1 MTSSTNDHTRLVIF
15 DEDMGT
21 DDAWALLM
29 LLKAERTHNIKVLA
43 ITCVAGNTTVQNVA
57 INTMRVLEI
66 LNRSDVRI
74 DLCIINANFAI
85 LKLKFL

>member
-1 MTSSTNDHTRLVIF
+1 MSENGPTRFVIF

-21 DDAWALLM
+21 DDAWALIM
-29 LLKAERTHNIKVLA
+29 LLKAEQTHNLKVLA

-57 INTMRVLEI
+57 MNTMRVLEL

-74 DLCIINANFAI
+74 KINEKNFNFMI
-85 LKLKFL
+85 KLSVIV

>member
-1 MTSSTNDHTRLVIF
+1 MSSSNDPTRFVIF

-21 DDAWALLM
+21 DDAWALIM
-29 LLKAERTHNIKVLA
+29 LLKAERTHKIKVLA

-57 INTMRVLEI
+57 INTMRVLQL

-74 DLCIINANFAI
+74 KMSKEC
-85 LKLKFL
+85 